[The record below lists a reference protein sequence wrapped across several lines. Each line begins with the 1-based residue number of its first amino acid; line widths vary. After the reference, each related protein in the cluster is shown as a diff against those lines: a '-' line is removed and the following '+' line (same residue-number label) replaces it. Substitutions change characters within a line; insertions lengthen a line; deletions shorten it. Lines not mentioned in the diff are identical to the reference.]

1 MYNMD
6 IHNLNNVDENP
17 YTEQLK
23 SYHADVR
30 DGRGYM
36 NTHIDPE
43 KLKQKEA
50 EWNAIKNEIAQRN
63 PNDPYAV
70 GEGSS
75 ALLRSLFGGPKGGR
89 RGSKYRKSKRTRRR

>member
-1 MYNMD
+1 M
-6 IHNLNNVDENP
+6 DENP

-23 SYHADVR
+23 SYYADVR
-30 DGRGYM
+30 DGRVDEF
-36 NTHIDPE
+36 TRTDPNR
-43 KLKQKEA
+43 LKQKEA
-50 EWNAIKNEIAQRN
+50 EWNALKNEIDQRN

-89 RGSKYRKSKRTRRR
+89 RRRSKSRKSKRTRRR